1 MNEFKK
7 YNSIENSYRSEFIE
21 RLINE
26 DFDKQEFVVQEKVHG
41 ANLSFWCDGDSIRCA
56 KRTGFIEEGEGFY
69 EFSSVLNKYH
79 DPIYKL
85 FDFVTDKYKD
95 TSFITIYGELFGG
108 AYPHSEVTKDRDA
121 IVIQKG
127 VYYSPSNDYYAF
139 DIMLDNKK
147 YLSVDEANNFF
158 ENSGFFYAKTL
169 YKGDLKS
176 SLDFLNSFESCISKW
191 LGLPAIENNICEGTI
206 IKPAIPAFLKNGSR
220 VIIKNKNSKWEEN
233 KKKKKMIKTPDNYS
247 ELLKALLDATKEYI
261 NVNRLNNTISK
272 VGPVDTNNFGKVVG
286 LFNKDILEDFVKDY
300 SDEFERLEK
309 NEQKMIRKSVN
320 TNASKLINQY
330 LKDN

>member
-169 YKGDLKS
+169 YKG
-176 SLDFLNSFESCISKW
+176 
-191 LGLPAIENNICEGTI
+191 G
-206 IKPAIPAFLKNGSR
+206 
-220 VIIKNKNSKWEEN
+220 
-233 KKKKKMIKTPDNYS
+233 
-247 ELLKALLDATKEYI
+247 LKASLHFLD
-261 NVNRLNNTISK
+261 
-272 VGPVDTNNFGKVVG
+272 
-286 LFNKDILEDFVKDY
+286 
-300 SDEFERLEK
+300 
-309 NEQKMIRKSVN
+309 
-320 TNASKLINQY
+320 
-330 LKDN
+330 